1 MIIGSLQRLDAHGQ
15 RLFPGG
21 YPAPLVHLPVG
32 LQCPFVPGD
41 TGGDRENKG
50 AHPSPPF
57 GALYGNTSISGG
69 SLTSIIT

>member
-1 MIIGSLQRLDAHGQ
+1 MVDGGLERLNLERQ

-21 YPAPLVHLPVG
+21 HPAAFIHLPVG

-57 GALYGNTSISGG
+57 GASYGNTSISGV